1 MLEINDLETRYTT
14 DAGDVHA
21 VSGVSFTVDQKET
34 LGLVGESGCGKTT
47 LAKSIFDLLPRNGDV
62 VSGSVKL
69 NGTEITELSEA
80 ELRKQIR
87 WQEISMIPQTAMN
100 GLDPVQTVGDQIIQ
114 VIRTHED
121 VSKKEA
127 RQRAR
132 DLFEELGL
140 DPERIS
146 DYPHQFSGG
155 MAQRAMI
162 ALSLALSPSIVL
174 ADEPTTALDVM
185 IQDRI
190 LNLINNIQ
198 DDYEMGMIMITHDMS
213 VVSET
218 CDTIAVMYAGQ
229 IVESADSRS
238 VIKNPRHPYT
248 MGLRNA
254 FPDISEDSQEL
265 VSVPGEP
272 PELIDPEPGCK
283 FAPRCPFAVD
293 ECRETDPEPR
303 EFEDGHI
310 VECHRA
316 DEAEEL
322 RKEAEKSE
330 TWLEMAD
337 DDDASAAA
345 VVETDD

>member
-1 MLEINDLETRYTT
+1 MLEITDLETRYTT
-14 DAGDVHA
+14 ERGDVHA
-21 VSGVSFTVDQKET
+21 VGGVSLSVDEKET

-47 LAKSIFDLLPRNGDV
+47 LAKSIFELLPRNGHV
-62 VSGSVKL
+62 AGGSIEL
-69 NGTEITELSEA
+69 NGTELTAMTEKQ
-80 ELRKQIR
+80 LRKTIR

-100 GLDPVQTVGDQIIQ
+100 GLDPVQTVGDQIVQ

-121 VSKKEA
+121 ASKKEA

-132 DLFEELGL
+132 ELFEELGL
-140 DPERIS
+140 DPERVG

-162 ALSLALSPSIVL
+162 ALSLALSPSVVL

-190 LNLINNIQ
+190 LQLINEIK
-198 DDYEMGMIMITHDMS
+198 DEYEMAMIMITHDMS

-218 CDTIAVMYAGQ
+218 CDTIAVMYAGR
-229 IVESADSRS
+229 IVEYADSSS
-238 VIKNPRHPYT
+238 VIKEPKHPYT

-254 FPDISEDSQEL
+254 FPDISQDAQDL

-272 PELIDPEPGCK
+272 PELIEPEEGCK

-293 ECRETDPEPR
+293 ECWDTDPEPQ
-303 EFEDGHI
+303 EIDGHT

-322 RKEAEKSE
+322 REEASKSE

-337 DDDASAAA
+337 DDATQGM
-345 VVETDD
+345 VTNDD

>member
-1 MLEINDLETRYTT
+1 MLQIDDLHTRYRT

-21 VSGVSFTVDQKET
+21 VDGVSFTVDEKET

-47 LAKSIFDLLPRNGDV
+47 LAKSIFDLLPRNGSV
-62 VSGSVKL
+62 VRGSVNL
-69 NGTEITELSEA
+69 DGTELTELTEK
-80 ELRKQIR
+80 ELRKRIR

-100 GLDPVQTVGDQIIQ
+100 GLDPVQTVGKQIMQ
-114 VIRTHED
+114 VIRVHEG
-121 VSKKEA
+121 VSKAEA

-132 DLFEELGL
+132 ELFEELGL
-140 DPERIS
+140 EPDRIT

-190 LNLINNIQ
+190 LKLINEIQ
-198 DDYEMGMIMITHDMS
+198 EEYEMGMIMITHDMS

-218 CDTIAVMYAGQ
+218 CDTIAVMYAGRV
-229 IVESADSRS
+229 VEYADART

-254 FPDISEDSQEL
+254 FPDISEDSQDL

-272 PELIDPEPGCK
+272 PDLVDPEPGCK

-293 ECRETDPEPR
+293 ECWDVDPEPQ
-303 EFEDGHI
+303 EFDDGHI

-316 DEAEEL
+316 DEAEQL
-322 RKEAEKSE
+322 REEAADSE
-330 TWLEMAD
+330 TWLAMAS
-337 DDDASAAA
+337 DDASGV
-345 VVETDD
+345 VVESDD

>member
-1 MLEINDLETRYTT
+1 MLEINNLHTRYTT
-14 DAGDVHA
+14 ETGDVHA
-21 VSGVSFTVDQKET
+21 VNGVSFTVNERET

-47 LAKSIFDLLPRNGDV
+47 LAKSIFDLLPRNGSV
-62 VSGSVKL
+62 TEGSVNL
-69 NGTEITELSEA
+69 NGTELTELTEK

-100 GLDPVQTVGDQIIQ
+100 GLDPVQTVGKQIMQ
-114 VIRTHED
+114 VIRVHEG

-140 DPERIS
+140 EPDRIT

-190 LNLINNIQ
+190 LKLINEIQ
-198 DDYEMGMIMITHDMS
+198 EEYEMGMVMITHDMS

-218 CDTIAVMYAGQ
+218 CDTIAVMYAGRV
-229 IVESADSRS
+229 VEYAAART

-254 FPDISEDSQEL
+254 FPDISEDSQDL

-272 PELIDPEPGCK
+272 PDLIDPEPGCK
-283 FAPRCPFAVD
+283 FAPRCPFAVE
-293 ECRETDPEPR
+293 ECWDVDPEPQ
-303 EFEDGHI
+303 EFDDGHI

-316 DEAEEL
+316 DEAEQL
-322 RKEAEKSE
+322 RKEAANSE
-330 TWLEMAD
+330 TWLEMASE
-337 DDDASAAA
+337 DATSIM
-345 VVETDD
+345 VETDD

>member
-14 DAGDVHA
+14 EFGDVHA
-21 VSGVSFTVDQKET
+21 VGGISVTVEKKET

-47 LAKSIFDLLPRNGDV
+47 LAKSIFDLLPRNGHV
-62 VSGSVKL
+62 TGGSVTL
-69 NGTEITELSEA
+69 NGTEITELSEK

-100 GLDPVQTVGDQIIQ
+100 GLDPVQTVGNQITQ

-127 RQRAR
+127 RQRAK

-140 DPERIS
+140 EPDRVT

-162 ALSLALSPSIVL
+162 ALSLALSPSVVL

-190 LNLINNIQ
+190 LQLINDIK
-198 DDYEMGMIMITHDMS
+198 DEYEMAMIMITHDMS

-229 IVESADSRS
+229 IVEYADSDT
-238 VIKNPRHPYT
+238 VIKNPKHPYT

-254 FPDISEDSQEL
+254 FPDISEDSQDL

-272 PELIDPEPGCK
+272 PELIDPEEGCK
-283 FAPRCPFAVD
+283 FAPRCPFAQE
-293 ECRETDPEPR
+293 ECWEKDPEPQ
-303 EFEDGHI
+303 EFDDGHI

-316 DEAEEL
+316 DEAEQL
-322 RKEAEKSE
+322 REEASKSE

-337 DDDASAAA
+337 DSTAKT
-345 VVETDD
+345 VVSTDD

>member
-1 MLEINDLETRYTT
+1 MLEIDNLQTRYETEV
-14 DAGDVHA
+14 GDVHA
-21 VSGVSFTVDQKET
+21 VDGVSFSVDEKET

-47 LAKSIFDLLPRNGDV
+47 LAKSIFDLLPRNGYV
-62 VSGSVKL
+62 AGGSVVL
-69 NGTEITELSEA
+69 NGTDITELSEK
-80 ELRKQIR
+80 ELRRRIR

-100 GLDPVQTVGDQIIQ
+100 GLDPVQTVGAQIIQ

-127 RQRAR
+127 RQRAK
-132 DLFEELGL
+132 DLFEELDL
-140 DPERIS
+140 EPERIS
-146 DYPHQFSGG
+146 NYPHQFSGG

-162 ALSLALSPSIVL
+162 ALSLALSPSVIL

-190 LNLINNIQ
+190 LRLINRIK
-198 DDYEMGMIMITHDMS
+198 DEYEMGMIMITHDMS

-218 CDTIAVMYAGQ
+218 CDTTAVMYAGRV
-229 IVESADSRS
+229 VEYADTET

-254 FPDISEDSQEL
+254 FPDISEDAQDL

-272 PELIDPEPGCK
+272 PELIEPEPGCK
-283 FAPRCPFAVD
+283 FAPRCPFAVE
-293 ECRETDPEPR
+293 ECWETNPKPQ

-316 DEAEEL
+316 DEAETIRE
-322 RKEAEKSE
+322 EASKSE
-330 TWLEMAD
+330 TWREMAE
-337 DDDASAAA
+337 DAPAQE
-345 VVETDD
+345 VI

>member
-14 DAGDVHA
+14 ADGDVHA
-21 VSGVSFTVDQKET
+21 VGGVSLSVDPKET

-47 LAKSIFDLLPRNGDV
+47 LAKSIFELLPRNGH
-62 VSGSVKL
+62 VSGGSINL
-69 NGTEITELSEA
+69 DGTEITEMTEK
-80 ELRKQIR
+80 ELRKNIR

-100 GLDPVQTVGDQIIQ
+100 GLDPVQTVGDQIVQ

-140 DPERIS
+140 EPDRVT

-162 ALSLALSPSIVL
+162 ALSLALSPKVVL

-190 LNLINNIQ
+190 LRLINDIK
-198 DDYEMGMIMITHDMS
+198 DEYEMAMIMITHDMS

-218 CDTIAVMYAGQ
+218 CDTIAVMYAGR
-229 IVESADSRS
+229 IVEYADAST
-238 VIKNPRHPYT
+238 VIKEPKHPYT

-254 FPDISEDSQEL
+254 FPDISLDSQDL

-272 PELIDPEPGCK
+272 PELIEPESGCK

-293 ECRETDPEPR
+293 ECWDTDPEPQD
-303 EFEDGHI
+303 FDGHT

-322 RKEAEKSE
+322 REEASKTE
-330 TWLEMAD
+330 TWLDMAD
-337 DDDASAAA
+337 DSDQAM
-345 VVETDD
+345 VETDD